1 MISVIFYAALP
12 KNITLSF
19 RFENA
24 ETTVFIDLFR
34 FAALTSTFLKK
45 IKLVCR
51 FSENVNIVLWTWQSG
66 MVKYTTQLVKYTSK
80 KKEGVE
86 TPPNN

>member
-1 MISVIFYAALP
+1 MIAVIFHAALP
-12 KNITLSF
+12 QNIPLSF

-51 FSENVNIVLWTWQSG
+51 FSENVNIVL
-66 MVKYTTQLVKYTSK
+66 
-80 KKEGVE
+80 
-86 TPPNN
+86 

>member
-1 MISVIFYAALP
+1 MIAVIFHAALP
-12 KNITLSF
+12 QNIPLSF

-24 ETTVFIDLFR
+24 ETPVFIDLFR
-34 FAALTSTFLKK
+34 FAALKPFFLKK
-45 IKLVCR
+45 IKLVAVFLWKYKYR
-51 FSENVNIVLWTWQSG
+51 PLNVAKRNDI
-66 MVKYTTQLVKYTSK
+66 YK